1 MKQAQA
7 HDEMVSIKSSGVT
20 LLDKILGG
28 GIPTGSMVCC
38 LINPKSMAEVLLF
51 QLSSVG
57 KVLYFTTERKPEHI
71 ALGAKQL
78 GFDPTNISFVDIY
91 SKFNYEEKEK
101 QPITSK
107 KNLYELSYTNAKND
121 AKLFTESIK
130 LPKDALWK
138 FEFWTKEKVVEILGD
153 LCNKIFTKLL
163 KTKEHSSF
171 QFSEINP
178 KNKRFTIE
186 LKDCPECSELSG
198 FKEGICYYHAG
209 LFAGLL
215 SSLLDSE
222 MSAYESHCHAAAHTN
237 CSFVIGPSS
246 DKEIQDSVIRY
257 FNPTSL
263 RKDDEISLF
272 TEHSLKQADAD
283 GDNRIMIDNFS
294 FYIDLIDNRDKIRRL
309 LNQIYEF
316 TSKTHSIC
324 YLYVFKDT
332 HSKDI
337 ENMIVN
343 KCDVVFDFD
352 VGISGDDITNFL
364 IVSKIRGKIAPT
376 KRMKVH
382 IKDRIMLDTSQ
393 EVV

>member
-1 MKQAQA
+1 MKQAQ
-7 HDEMVSIKSSGVT
+7 DEKISIMSSGVP
-20 LLDKILGG
+20 LLDSIMGG
-28 GIPTGSMVCC
+28 GIPCGSMVCC
-38 LINPKSMAEVLLF
+38 LINPKSMAEVLIS
-51 QLSSVG
+51 QLASVG

-71 ALGAKQL
+71 EQGAKEL
-78 GFDPTNISFVDIY
+78 GFDTKNISFVDIY

-101 QPITSK
+101 HPLTFK

-121 AKLFTESIK
+121 VKLFTDSIK
-130 LPKDALWK
+130 LPKDTLWK
-138 FEFWTKEKVVEILGD
+138 FEFWTKEKVIEILGD

-163 KTKEHSSF
+163 KTKEYSSF
-171 QFSEINP
+171 EFSEINP
-178 KNKRFTIE
+178 KNKKFTIE
-186 LKDCPECSELSG
+186 LKNCPECSELSG
-198 FKEGICYYHAG
+198 FQEGICYYHAG

-215 SSLLDSE
+215 SSLLDTE
-222 MSAYESHCHAAAHTN
+222 MSAYETNCHAVGNAN
-237 CSFVIGPSS
+237 CRFVIGPSG
-246 DKEIQDSVIRY
+246 DKEIEANVNRY

-272 TEHSLKQADAD
+272 TEHSLKQVGANE
-283 GDNRIMIDNFS
+283 DNRIMIDNFS
-294 FYIDLIDNRDKIRRL
+294 FYIDLIDNKDKIRRL
-309 LNQIYEF
+309 LNLIYEF
-316 TSKTHSIC
+316 TSKTRSIC

-343 KCDVVFDFD
+343 KCDVVFDLD
-352 VGISGDDITNFL
+352 VGISGDDITNLL
-364 IVSKIRGKIAPT
+364 IISKIRGKIAPT